1 GLVALGRR
9 PGDAVGI
16 LSHSRG
22 EWVRADFGIL
32 SAGGVTIPVYPTY
45 PPESLAYISRD
56 SNMRTLFVE
65 DQQQLGKAL
74 AAMPEMPSL
83 ERVIVMHGGAVSPGA
98 GRGPRILDWET
109 LRGLGQAAHL
119 RGSLDPRLQAMSPGD
134 VATIVYTSG
143 TTGPPKG
150 VVQTHANHLAVLD
163 MIAEASEVRE
173 GDVHLLFL
181 PLAHSFAR
189 MESFLGVRLGLTTA
203 FAESIERLPD
213 NLREVSPDFICS
225 VPRVFEKVYAKILS
239 GAEAG

>member
-1 GLVALGRR
+1 MSPQSLGSLFWDRVGRSGERPAQRVKGGGVWRDVSWQALGAEVRDIALGLVALGRR

-16 LSHSRG
+16 LSQSRG

-56 SNMRTLFVE
+56 SSMRTLFVE

-83 ERVIVMHGGAVSPGA
+83 ESVIVMQGRAVSTGA

-119 RGSLDPRLQAMSPGD
+119 RGSQIGR
-134 VATIVYTSG
+134 
-143 TTGPPKG
+143 
-150 VVQTHANHLAVLD
+150 
-163 MIAEASEVRE
+163 
-173 GDVHLLFL
+173 
-181 PLAHSFAR
+181 AH
-189 MESFLGVRLGLTTA
+189 V
-203 FAESIERLPD
+203 
-213 NLREVSPDFICS
+213 
-225 VPRVFEKVYAKILS
+225 
-239 GAEAG
+239 